1 MTAAAEPTK
10 PSAKPN
16 DAADIAWRWW
26 SRVCHPDHGDR
37 AARAKLRRCADWRD
51 AALEPAAHA
60 LLRDL
65 RDLAIA
71 PNDHWRAQASLELA
85 MVLAHVQAN
94 DGRKLMQAAG
104 YKSAPRQNT
113 PPADLPLL
121 SPTRFK
127 RILKSDKDEIAR
139 ALIRLVQQ
147 LGGSANI
154 RDVTV
159 SLLEW
164 NDLLRGDG
172 RRRKWAFDYYAARTA
187 NPDSD
192 SPQGDFQ

>member
-1 MTAAAEPTK
+1 MTASPETIKQATK
-10 PSAKPN
+10 PSDP
-16 DAADIAWRWW
+16 ADIAWRWW
-26 SRVCHPDHGDR
+26 NRYCHPDHGDR

-65 RDLAIA
+65 AIA
-71 PNDHWRAQASLELA
+71 PDDRFKSQAALELA
-85 MVLAHVQAN
+85 MVLAHVQATE
-94 DGRKLMQAAG
+94 GRNLMQAAG
-104 YKSAPRQNT
+104 YKSTPRDNT
-113 PPADLPLL
+113 PPGDLPLL

-127 RILKSDKDEIAR
+127 RMLKSDRNEIAR
-139 ALIRLVQQ
+139 ALIRLIQQ

-164 NDLLRGDG
+164 NDPLRGDG

-192 SPQGDFQ
+192 NPQGDAP

>member
-1 MTAAAEPTK
+1 MTNAAVPTK
-10 PSAKPN
+10 PSATQT

-26 SRVCHPDHGDR
+26 SRYCHPDHGDR

-65 RDLAIA
+65 AIA
-71 PNDHWRAQASLELA
+71 PNDRWRAQAALELA
-85 MVLAHVQAN
+85 IVLAHVQAN

-104 YKSAPRQNT
+104 YKSTPRENT
-113 PPADLPLL
+113 PQADLPLL

-127 RILKSDKDEIAR
+127 RILKSDKNEIAR
-139 ALIRLVQQ
+139 ALIRLVHQ
-147 LGGSANI
+147 LGGNASI

-164 NDLLRGDG
+164 GDPWRGDG
-172 RRRKWAFDYYAARTA
+172 RRREWAFDYYAARAA
-187 NPDSD
+187 NPNSID
-192 SPQGDFQ
+192 PQGDPK